1 MYKKLIQGGMLIAV
15 VLLFIVPLAM
25 QAAEGSPFST
35 SFPLLKRGFF
45 QNNILVKVVEET
57 VSPIGTNRDFWV
69 IRDVPF
75 TLSWDAKAPLA
86 SDDTQIS
93 SAGMFCSKSW
103 EDSFRVK
110 GESTGYLSGAR
121 TFFMTCSGLG
131 GGIIAQ
137 RSVKVGDI
145 DLIIGSFEANI
156 SPNGNTTD
164 ETDYLANSPW
174 TVTASVKNAG
184 NVNLS
189 SPRFNVTFYYG
200 LTNIPSSFMSQK
212 TVNTLKGGDSITVT
226 HQQPAGNEP
235 GTTLWFKVCAD
246 VDNVVPERK
255 SDGSDGGS
263 NNCSA
268 VKGPYRFVRP
278 Q

>member
-45 QNNILVKVVEET
+45 QNNILVKVGEET

-200 LTNIPSSFMSQK
+200 LTNIPNSFIIHK
-212 TVNTLKGGDSITVT
+212 T
-226 HQQPAGNEP
+226 
-235 GTTLWFKVCAD
+235 F
-246 VDNVVPERK
+246 
-255 SDGSDGGS
+255 
-263 NNCSA
+263 NN
-268 VKGPYRFVRP
+268 F
-278 Q
+278 